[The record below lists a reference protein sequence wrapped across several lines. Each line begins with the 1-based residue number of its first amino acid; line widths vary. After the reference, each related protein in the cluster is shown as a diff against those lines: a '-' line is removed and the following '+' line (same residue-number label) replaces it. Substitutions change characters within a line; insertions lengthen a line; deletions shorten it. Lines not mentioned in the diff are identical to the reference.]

1 MSLVN
6 CDECGK
12 EISDRASACP
22 ACGCPTHPTAGSDS
36 AHAKAQAMLA
46 KGTPAPTV
54 AKATGLSLAEVVQ
67 MRAGKKARVEV
78 VEQES
83 TRVRDGII
91 GLVIGAACILDG
103 MFGTR
108 SWISTVIGIGCVITG
123 AAKLSGGKP

>member
-1 MSLVN
+1 MALVN
-6 CDECGK
+6 CEECDK
-12 EISDRASACP
+12 QISDRAAACP
-22 ACGCPTHPTAGSDS
+22 ACGCPIRPTAVPDS
-36 AHAKAQAMLA
+36 AHVKAQAMLA
-46 KGTPAPTV
+46 KGSPAPTV
-54 AKATGLSLAEVVQ
+54 AKATGLSLADVVR
-67 MRAGKKARVEV
+67 MRTGMKANVEA

-123 AAKLSGGKP
+123 ATKFSAGKR